1 MRMTTATHNDIARLF
16 PGIQDHA
23 VVEILATKATVA
35 QLEAASL
42 LLGDQ
47 DEGLIEEKRR
57 EGGQLARV
65 LEILTS
71 AQLQSREERD

>member
-1 MRMTTATHNDIARLF
+1 MTTATHDDIARLF

-23 VVEILATKATVA
+23 VIEILATKATLA

-47 DEGLIEEKRR
+47 DEGLIEEKRK
-57 EGGQLARV
+57 EGSQLSRV
-65 LEILTS
+65 LEILAS
-71 AQLQSREERD
+71 AQLEPREDRD